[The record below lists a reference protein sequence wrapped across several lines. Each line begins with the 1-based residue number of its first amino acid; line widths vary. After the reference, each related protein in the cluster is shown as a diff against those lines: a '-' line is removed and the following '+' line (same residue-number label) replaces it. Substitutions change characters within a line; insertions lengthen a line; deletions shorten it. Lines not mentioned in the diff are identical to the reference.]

1 MTSKSEVNVSEYLD
15 DIEKKIIIQDRI
27 LAEQEENFFDFKVP
41 GVESEEKSL
50 YQESN
55 NEKIESMFESSN
67 ERFHPPIEEFRDLE
81 DSIKL
86 NKPKKIPKPVPIEES
101 LWVIP
106 KIRQMTKAYGG
117 KE

>member
-1 MTSKSEVNVSEYLD
+1 MTSNSEVNVSEYLE
-15 DIEKKIIIQDRI
+15 DIEKKITIQDRI
-27 LAEQEENFFDFKVP
+27 LAEQEENLFDFKVSVP
-41 GVESEEKSL
+41 GIESEEKSL
-50 YQESN
+50 YEESN

-86 NKPKKIPKPVPIEES
+86 NKPKKIPPPVPIQES

-106 KIRQMTKAYGG
+106 RIR
-117 KE
+117 